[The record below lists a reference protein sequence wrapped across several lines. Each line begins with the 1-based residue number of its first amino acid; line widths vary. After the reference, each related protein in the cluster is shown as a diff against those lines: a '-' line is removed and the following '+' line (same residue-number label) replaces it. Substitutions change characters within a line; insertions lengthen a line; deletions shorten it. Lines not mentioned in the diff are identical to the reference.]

1 MYSTKPHAFD
11 VFLLIIPT
19 RSNNPTAYLPRFSP
33 LCAPDIALNP
43 IISLRIFHFPS
54 FTSIQWA
61 VIPRNPIFVVSADH
75 PSAVIDTLPG
85 ANYADVAELLVSVI
99 YLVFNAYCDSLL
111 HTLDMCDKLVMK
123 VNFNIVRTRQIIRCG
138 LGSHGDEGISEGS
151 VIGECKGL
159 WNSRFVINF
168 RELWY

>member
-11 VFLLIIPT
+11 IFLLIIPT
-19 RSNNPTAYLPRFSP
+19 RSNNPTAYLPRFFP
-33 LCAPDIALNP
+33 LCAPDIALKP

-85 ANYADVAELLVSVI
+85 ANYPELLVSAFYSI
-99 YLVFNAYCDSLL
+99 YFVFNAYRYSLL
-111 HTLDMCDKLVMK
+111 QTVYMCDKLVMK
-123 VNFNIVRTRQIIRCG
+123 MDFNIVRAWQVLRCG
-138 LGSHGDEGISEGS
+138 LGSHGNEGISEGG
-151 VIGECKGL
+151 VIGERKRL
-159 WNSRFVINF
+159 QDSRFVNN
-168 RELWY
+168 Y